1 MTGLVIGKI
10 KIFILSHHKEIVIEF
25 CDPVFSVILIVRIKM
40 PCQQMVTEQ
49 TILIT
54 SMCKLVAGDGG
65 F

>member
-54 SMCKLVAGDGG
+54 SM
-65 F
+65 